1 LCCKIGQFHLLL
13 ELCTGIFS
21 LFVRFCIGVYF
32 NEIYSYSFYI
42 GLEGKTGFS
51 LTTSAIEMLTLN
63 ARKMSC
69 GVNKMTIKVVLE
81 TLGSGWIILY
91 NLYKSWR
98 YMWFIN
104 SGFVKFRD
112 VLLWDLT
119 KLSSILVFG
128 FWISY
133 CFFIKN
139 RNKTRFHLRLF
150 QQWKD
155 YGGLIALKALG
166 ECFQFEIWA
175 HFLQK

>member
-1 LCCKIGQFHLLL
+1 MCCKIGQFHLLL
-13 ELCTGIFS
+13 ELCTGSFS

-133 CFFIKN
+133 YFFIKN

>member
-1 LCCKIGQFHLLL
+1 MCCKIGQFHLLL

-91 NLYKSWR
+91 NLYQSWR